1 MTLEANDINPTKLI
15 GKSTPDSIRRD
26 ISWHAAKPADH
37 SIATDTRKL
46 MYWRHPAD
54 DRIIFYN
61 DMPGQH
67 CAIGHHHFIPNF
79 TVMRHV
85 AIGHNQ
91 AVITYSDRG
100 IFLTRRVNCDKFPN
114 FTSLTDGDKRFLS
127 PILQIL
133 CFGSDTGTRPYDC
146 TITYGSISIN
156 IGVGLNHYMILEG
169 HRAFNHSKNFDRH
182 MIPNLRSGFYNG
194 LRVYIRHENP
204 ILRLQLVFIYKGKAQ
219 FCFDS

>member
-114 FTSLTDGDKRFLS
+114 FTSLT
-127 PILQIL
+127 
-133 CFGSDTGTRPYDC
+133 
-146 TITYGSISIN
+146 YGSISIN

-169 HRAFNHSKNFDRH
+169 HRAFNHSKSFDRH